1 MHHYLDSIY
10 QELVIRHPHEKE
22 YLQAV
27 YEFLD
32 SLGDLID
39 SDPSITENNMIRRM
53 VEPDRIIS
61 FKVIWEDDQGVNQ
74 VNTGYRV
81 QFNQA
86 LGPYKGGIR
95 FHPTVNQSILKFL
108 AFEQTFKNSLT
119 NLPLGGAKGGSDFN
133 PKGKSDQEI
142 LRFCRAFMTELYTYL
157 GPDLDIPAGDIG
169 VSSKAVGYMFGMYK
183 RLTHRHHGSFTSKG
197 ITYGGS
203 LVRPQATGYGLVYVT
218 EALLKTYFDT
228 SIQGKSFVVSGAGN
242 VAIHTASKIISLG
255 GVVKGMSESYGMIH
269 HDKGIDIELLSSIKD
284 QNQTLDQYLLTYPDA
299 IYTNNPKDLWKIP
312 VDIALPCATENELD
326 LEDVKALHQNHV
338 MAILEGANM
347 PTTLEATHYLI
358 QNKIPFVPG
367 KAANA
372 GGVTVSGLEMQQNA
386 MHVTWDFNTVDQKLK
401 QVMHQIFYRLH
412 EESLKLNNPYDL
424 VKVANILSFKKVYQ
438 AMIEQGL

>member
-1 MHHYLDSIY
+1 
-10 QELVIRHPHEKE
+10 
-22 YLQAV
+22 
-27 YEFLD
+27 
-32 SLGDLID
+32 
-39 SDPSITENNMIRRM
+39 
-53 VEPDRIIS
+53 
-61 FKVIWEDDQGVNQ
+61 
-74 VNTGYRV
+74 
-81 QFNQA
+81 
-86 LGPYKGGIR
+86 
-95 FHPTVNQSILKFL
+95 
-108 AFEQTFKNSLT
+108 
-119 NLPLGGAKGGSDFN
+119 
-133 PKGKSDQEI
+133 
-142 LRFCRAFMTELYTYL
+142 MTELYTYL

-255 GVVKGMSESYGMIH
+255 GMVKGMSESYGMIH

-284 QNQTLDQYLLTYPDA
+284 KNQTLDQYLLTYPDA
-299 IYTNNPKDLWKIP
+299 IYTDNPKDLWKIP

-347 PTTLEATHYLI
+347 PTTLEATYYLI

-386 MHVTWDFNTVDQKLK
+386 MHVTWDFDTVDQKLN

-412 EESLKLNNPYDL
+412 EESLRLDNPYDL

-438 AMIEQGL
+438 AMIDQGL

>member
-1 MHHYLDSIY
+1 
-10 QELVIRHPHEKE
+10 
-22 YLQAV
+22 
-27 YEFLD
+27 
-32 SLGDLID
+32 
-39 SDPSITENNMIRRM
+39 
-53 VEPDRIIS
+53 RIIS

-197 ITYGGS
+197 IT
-203 LVRPQATGYGLVYVT
+203 
-218 EALLKTYFDT
+218 
-228 SIQGKSFVVSGAGN
+228 
-242 VAIHTASKIISLG
+242 
-255 GVVKGMSESYGMIH
+255 
-269 HDKGIDIELLSSIKD
+269 
-284 QNQTLDQYLLTYPDA
+284 
-299 IYTNNPKDLWKIP
+299 
-312 VDIALPCATENELD
+312 
-326 LEDVKALHQNHV
+326 
-338 MAILEGANM
+338 
-347 PTTLEATHYLI
+347 
-358 QNKIPFVPG
+358 
-367 KAANA
+367 
-372 GGVTVSGLEMQQNA
+372 
-386 MHVTWDFNTVDQKLK
+386 
-401 QVMHQIFYRLH
+401 
-412 EESLKLNNPYDL
+412 
-424 VKVANILSFKKVYQ
+424 
-438 AMIEQGL
+438 